1 MALKVKKEDLT
12 EEQIKALEKLYRRF
26 EWSVAF
32 AFFLYLGF
40 LFLAN
45 FFVVI
50 INGLYIHNEQ
60 FQFFMCFGTAVISM
74 HGLLGTIQE
83 GRTAM
88 MEQAN
93 KIIEQSDGKQDE
105 REV

>member
-1 MALKVKKEDLT
+1 MAIKKEDLT
-12 EEQIKALEKLYRRF
+12 EEQIKALEKLYKKF
-26 EWSVAF
+26 EWGVAL

-45 FFVVI
+45 YLIVI
-50 INGLYIHNEQ
+50 VNGLYVHNEQ
-60 FQFFMCFGTAVISM
+60 FQFFMCFGTAIIVM

-83 GRTAM
+83 NRTIM

-93 KIIEQSDGKQDE
+93 KIIEQSDGKE
-105 REV
+105 